1 MGGLFLNRQMIAKI
15 QRVLE
20 ESHTSY
26 SLLRVLYCSKVH
38 VVTRREGG
46 SYQPRLTIIILL

>member
-1 MGGLFLNRQMIAKI
+1 VGGLFLNRQMIAKI